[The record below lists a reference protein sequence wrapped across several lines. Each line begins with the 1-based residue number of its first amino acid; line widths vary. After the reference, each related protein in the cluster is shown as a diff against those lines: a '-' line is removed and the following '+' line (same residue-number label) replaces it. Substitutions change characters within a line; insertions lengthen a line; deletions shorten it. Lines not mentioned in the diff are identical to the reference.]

1 MRDRGKDWM
10 DAAGAGRYVRPADR
24 QALILSPFPHILTAD
39 LVRVSL
45 QGRQMSH
52 KEWRL
57 TKHQPSQMLHSFPQR
72 NLGLDRPVSPMASLS
87 D

>member
-45 QGRQMSH
+45 QGRQMSP

-57 TKHQPSQMLHSFPQR
+57 TKHQPSRAKSGYQVSCCFVSL
-72 NLGLDRPVSPMASLS
+72 NEILDWTC
-87 D
+87 